1 MIRNNAGARM
11 FNARGKPLLQKAY
24 RDVSIAPVLQAQ
36 EEKASMPHNSI
47 SVKTGCVIS
56 RRSLMK
62 VGLGVSAASFLLRGT
77 TMPAL
82 AEMKF
87 PNLGTFPSGASANQ
101 VFVGGVMPLTGP
113 YSSSGKDMQ
122 LGFALAVDHINHG
135 SRVTEQIPTLKKGNG
150 VLGKKIEFQVADS
163 ETDPDAAVQAATRFI
178 RDNKAIMLTGGVS
191 SAVSIA
197 LEKLGQREHVIFM
210 VGNSGSNDTTG
221 KDCQRYGFRS
231 QLSAYM
237 AAKGLVPVLTR
248 ELGKDRKAAY
258 LVPDYTYGHS
268 VYDSMKEFTEKAGWK
283 TLTEQL
289 APLGTVDF
297 SSYLLNI
304 ANSGADVFV
313 NVAFGADATASTKQ
327 AEQFGIFKTMK
338 YVVPNISQFQAKE
351 LGAAIMGGT
360 YGTQAWWWTEED
372 HYPLAKFFVED
383 FEKKYK
389 YKPRWGAS
397 EVYVQ
402 MIVWADAVER
412 ARTFYPIEVIKALES
427 GQRVD
432 SIYGEVWYRAGD
444 HQMVRPVPV
453 MVGKKPNEMK
463 GAEDFYRIVELVPGE
478 QVLPP
483 LSETGCHMPS
493 LNA

>member
-1 MIRNNAGARM
+1 MSI
-11 FNARGKPLLQKAY
+11 FNDTELIQRVHSNL
-24 RDVSIAPVLQAQ
+24 
-36 EEKASMPHNSI
+36 
-47 SVKTGCVIS
+47 SVS
-56 RRSLMK
+56 RRGLIK
-62 VGLGVSAASFLLRGT
+62 AGFGVTAVGFLLGDS
-77 TMPAL
+77 PLSAL
-82 AEMKF
+82 AKSY
-87 PNLGTFPSGASANQ
+87 PALGTFPAGSSGGSI
-101 VFVGGVMPLTGP
+101 FIGGVMPLTGP
-113 YSSSGKDMQ
+113 YSASGRDMQ
-122 LGFALAVDHINHG
+122 LGFELAVEHLNDG
-135 SRVTEQIPTLKKGNG
+135 SRVTQQIPTLKKGKG
-150 VLGKKIEFQVADS
+150 VLGKRIEFQVADS
-163 ETDPDAAVQAATRFI
+163 ETKPDPAVEAATRYI

-237 AAKGLVPVLTR
+237 AAKALAPVLGK

-268 VYDSMKEFTEKAGWK
+268 VYDSMKEFTEKIGWR
-283 TLTEQL
+283 TVNEQL
-289 APLGTVDF
+289 APLGTTDF

-313 NVAFGADATASTKQ
+313 NVAFGADAVSSTKQ
-327 AEQFGIFKTMK
+327 AEQFGILSKMK

-351 LGAAIMGGT
+351 LGASIMGGT
-360 YGTQAWWWTEED
+360 YGTQAWWWAEED
-372 HYPLAKFFVED
+372 NYPLAKFFVED
-383 FEKKYK
+383 FEKKNE

-402 MIVWADAVER
+402 MMVWADAVER
-412 ARTFYPIEVIKALES
+412 AGTFYPVEVIKALEA
-427 GQRVD
+427 GDKVN

-463 GAEDFYRIVELVPGE
+463 GPEDYYHILELVPGE

-483 LSETGCHMPS
+483 LSETGCHLQS
-493 LNA
+493 YQA

>member
-1 MIRNNAGARM
+1 MTH
-11 FNARGKPLLQKAY
+11 KPITPNRRAAKA
-24 RDVSIAPVLQAQ
+24 L
-36 EEKASMPHNSI
+36 
-47 SVKTGCVIS
+47 SVS

-62 VGLGVSAASFLLRGT
+62 AGLGLSAAGLLLPRLSA
-77 TMPAL
+77 PAL
-82 AEMKF
+82 AQKSYPAIGSF
-87 PNLGTFPSGASANQ
+87 PAGTSGSS

-113 YSSSGKDMQ
+113 YSASGKDMQ
-122 LGFALAVDHINHG
+122 LGFELAVEHLNKG
-135 SRVTEQIPTLKKGNG
+135 SRVTEQTPTLKKGNG

-163 ETDPDAAVQAATRFI
+163 QTKPDPAVEAATRFI
-178 RDNKAIMLTGGVS
+178 RDNKAIMLTGTVN

-197 LEKLGQREHVIFM
+197 LEKLGQREHVIVM
-210 VGNSGSNDTTG
+210 IGNSGSNDTTG
-221 KDCQRYGFRS
+221 KDCQRYGFRA
-231 QLSAYM
+231 QPSAYM
-237 AAKGLVPVLTR
+237 AAKALSPVLAK

-283 TLTEQL
+283 TVGEQL
-289 APLGTVDF
+289 VPLGTTDF

-304 ANSGADVFV
+304 GNSGADVFV

-327 AEQFGIFKTMK
+327 AEQFGILSKMK

-372 HYPLAKFFVED
+372 TYPLAKFFVED
-383 FEKKYK
+383 FEKKNN

-397 EVYVQ
+397 EVYIQ
-402 MIVWADAVER
+402 MLAWADAVER
-412 ARTFYPIEVIKALES
+412 AGTFYPLEVIKALES
-427 GQRVD
+427 GSKMN
-432 SIYGEVWYRAGD
+432 SIYGEVYYRGGD

-463 GAEDFYRIVELVPGE
+463 GAEDFFHILELVPGD

-483 LSETGCHMPS
+483 LDQTGCKMPPIES
-493 LNA
+493 